1 MNSQGVA
8 NIALYDMLGRQIKQV
23 YQGALSAGDQSIQLN
38 AESLEEGLYFVT
50 ININNQSITKKIV
63 VGQ

>member
-23 YQGALSAGDQSIQLN
+23 YQGTLSAGDQSIQLN